1 MRALFRSTRRPV
13 VYPQAVH
20 TRLAA
25 TIAAAWG
32 NERFSRPPMPF
43 SSFVRGVALHDRG
56 YEELDVDGIGEVSPE
71 RWVEL
76 QRKGFAP
83 RGDDPV
89 VDLVVALH
97 IHRLVSKPR
106 DPVEAAALPE
116 MEAALPT
123 LRAAARV
130 SDAEA
135 QAADNITDLCDRI
148 AFDFC
153 CEEPSEWSL
162 PVRPEAAAEPVD
174 VAFAFDGSG
183 LVSLSPWPL
192 GLPWLAGIVVGFKA
206 DGYPEALDPVI
217 EVFRAQP
224 A

>member
-1 MRALFRSTRRPV
+1 MTALFRSTRRPV

-20 TRLAA
+20 ARLAA

-32 NERFSRPPMPF
+32 SERFSRPSLPF

-56 YEELDVDGIGEVSPE
+56 YGELDVDGIGEISPE

-76 QRKGFAP
+76 QRAGFTP

-106 DPVEAAALPE
+106 HPVEAAALPA

-123 LRAAARV
+123 LRAAAAV

-135 QAADNITDLCDRI
+135 QAANSITHLCDRI
-148 AFDFC
+148 AFDVC
-153 CEEPSEWSL
+153 CEEPSEWS
-162 PVRPEAAAEPVD
+162 VRVVPAPGEEPVD
-174 VAFAFDGSG
+174 VKFAFDGHG
-183 LVSLSPWPL
+183 LISLSPWPL
-192 GLPWLAGIVVGFKA
+192 GLAWLTGIVVGFEA
-206 DGYPEALDPVI
+206 GGYPEALEPVI
-217 EVFRAQP
+217 EVFTIQP